1 MLKIDKEQLKFD
13 GVLWDM
19 DGTIADSEPIH
30 ERAIRHTLNKYG
42 VDPTHDD
49 MQSVLGTEGSKTF
62 EYFQTTYDLT
72 VSFEDYQA
80 SNYQYFC
87 AHSNEVTPLY
97 GCEVFKSLRALGVP
111 QAIVTNSDRILVNA
125 SLAALQLEIPGLAV
139 VARNDVV
146 SGFLRRSRQFS
157 SHVPSG
163 FFEPHAVAS
172 NRPFESTGWCNRK
185 ARRSH
190 ANGRLQTTQIWDRPN
205 PLQDLLHWA
214 DFLLVTALDHPVLT
228 LSFLPRSTL

>member
-139 VARNDVV
+139 VSRNDVRLGKP
-146 SGFLRRSRQFS
+146 SPEGYLRAAYLIDVEPSKLAVIEDSVLGAKAGLLAGMQVIGVPIEENRHKFS
-157 SHVPSG
+157 SDV
-163 FFEPHAVAS
+163 
-172 NRPFESTGWCNRK
+172 T
-185 ARRSH
+185 
-190 ANGRLQTTQIWDRPN
+190 
-205 PLQDLLHWA
+205 
-214 DFLLVTALDHPVLT
+214 LVKDAHSLIDAL
-228 LSFLPRSTL
+228 SKS